1 MAPNILRNKRAHRV
15 TSRPSSF
22 GETSIGAGRLAR
34 RTTRPGCRQGHRCD
48 VGGAERANR
57 RHPRGSAGLDYLGPV
72 GGRHCY
78 LDRQGCDRRVLA
90 QAYRS
95 DGKSGIRHR
104 GEVSVAGWRR
114 RSFQIPFGWRYLV
127 TSRPT
132 APLRP
137 SADGRTHGI
146 DQLRGQLARPE
157 IFRRVRCPSLR
168 CGWLLFKM
176 MHRSVGR

>member
-1 MAPNILRNKRAHRV
+1 VAPNILRNKRAHRV

-48 VGGAERANR
+48 VGGAERASR
-57 RHPRGSAGLDYLGPV
+57 RRSRRSAGLDYLGPV

-78 LDRQGCDRRVLA
+78 LDRQGGDRRVLA

-95 DGKSGIRHR
+95 DGKSRIRHR

-114 RSFQIPFGWRYLV
+114 RSLQIPFGWLV
-127 TSRPT
+127 PRHVPT
-132 APLRP
+132 YGPPATIC
-137 SADGRTHGI
+137 GRTRRRQRLAAVPSSLGQRSSKVFDI
-146 DQLRGQLARPE
+146 PLCRG
-157 IFRRVRCPSLR
+157 
-168 CGWLLFKM
+168 
-176 MHRSVGR
+176 